1 MGSRK
6 PRGPKDLLNMK
17 IVKKSR
23 SKQPIRI
30 VRRGIYGAS
39 EIRKQKNHRGSNKK
53 SNESHKSTESM
64 EQFVIPGDIPELDSL
79 VVYEK
84 ELRSDFFSNV
94 AAGCLEPSRERK
106 KKNRHKSRNKD
117 ESHDL
122 IKSITDFV
130 IPGDVPAIDS
140 LMVFDN
146 NFFSDFFTNIP
157 RLQMCR
163 KLSTVQLTERLDYSN
178 LPGLNSNM
186 KNGSLKEGTLNW
198 EMLQFKPKF
207 PRQVLLCRV
216 GEFYEAWGINV
227 CILVEYEGLNPFG
240 GLQSDMPAILPVYEY
255 MLLINF
261 GLNTAL
267 WRRQAQGPTQARS
280 RKRLF
285 ISGLKEGRGIWTEV
299 KASSITDRNPT

>member
-39 EIRKQKNHRGSNKK
+39 EIRKQKNHRG
-53 SNESHKSTESM
+53 NENFHSHSCFLSKLW
-64 EQFVIPGDIPELDSL
+64 Q
-79 VVYEK
+79 
-84 ELRSDFFSNV
+84 
-94 AAGCLEPSRERK
+94 
-106 KKNRHKSRNKD
+106 
-117 ESHDL
+117 
-122 IKSITDFV
+122 
-130 IPGDVPAIDS
+130 
-140 LMVFDN
+140 
-146 NFFSDFFTNIP
+146 

-240 GLQSDMPAILPVYEY
+240 GLQSDSIPRAGCPVVNLRQTLDDRTQSGYSVVMPAILPVYEY

>member
-30 VRRGIYGAS
+30 VRRGIQSEEYGASEIRKSEEYVAS

-53 SNESHKSTESM
+53 SNESLKSTESM
-64 EQFVIPGDIPELDSL
+64 EEFVIPGDIPELDSL

-94 AAGCLEPSRERK
+94 AAACLEPSRERK

-140 LMVFDN
+140 LM
-146 NFFSDFFTNIP
+146 

-186 KNGSLKEGTLNW
+186 KNGRDGIIVRKLMEESIFMCSLKEGTLNW

-207 PRQVLLCRV
+207 PCQVLLCRV

-240 GLQSDMPAILPVYEY
+240 GLQSDSIPRAGCPV
-255 MLLINF
+255 
-261 GLNTAL
+261 
-267 WRRQAQGPTQARS
+267 
-280 RKRLF
+280 
-285 ISGLKEGRGIWTEV
+285 V
-299 KASSITDRNPT
+299 HSSK

>member
-64 EQFVIPGDIPELDSL
+64 EEFVIPGDIPELDSL

-106 KKNRHKSRNKD
+106 KKTRHKSRNKD

-140 LMVFDN
+140 LM
-146 NFFSDFFTNIP
+146 

-186 KNGSLKEGTLNW
+186 KNGSLKEGTHNW

>member
-1 MGSRK
+1 MAW
-6 PRGPKDLLNMK
+6 
-17 IVKKSR
+17 
-23 SKQPIRI
+23 
-30 VRRGIYGAS
+30 IYGRILAFHS
-39 EIRKQKNHRGSNKK
+39 VPP
-53 SNESHKSTESM
+53 ST
-64 EQFVIPGDIPELDSL
+64 
-79 VVYEK
+79 
-84 ELRSDFFSNV
+84 
-94 AAGCLEPSRERK
+94 
-106 KKNRHKSRNKD
+106 
-117 ESHDL
+117 
-122 IKSITDFV
+122 
-130 IPGDVPAIDS
+130 IDNT
-140 LMVFDN
+140 M
-146 NFFSDFFTNIP
+146 

-178 LPGLNSNM
+178 LPGLNPNM

-227 CILVEYEGLNPFG
+227 CILVAYEGLNPFG
-240 GLQSDMPAILPVYEY
+240 GLQSDSIPRAGCPVVNLQQTLDDRTQGVPAILPVYEY

-267 WRRQAQGPTQARS
+267 WRRQAQGRSQARS

-299 KASSITDRNPT
+299 KVSSITDREQP

>member
-30 VRRGIYGAS
+30 VRRGIYCAS

-53 SNESHKSTESM
+53 SNESHKSTESR
-64 EQFVIPGDIPELDSL
+64 EEFVIPGDIPELDSL

-106 KKNRHKSRNKD
+106 KKNSHKSRNKD

-122 IKSITDFV
+122 VKSITDFV

-140 LMVFDN
+140 LMIFDN

-157 RLQMCR
+157 
-163 KLSTVQLTERLDYSN
+163 V
-178 LPGLNSNM
+178 
-186 KNGSLKEGTLNW
+186 
-198 EMLQFKPKF
+198 F
-207 PRQVLLCRV
+207 
-216 GEFYEAWGINV
+216 
-227 CILVEYEGLNPFG
+227 
-240 GLQSDMPAILPVYEY
+240 
-255 MLLINF
+255 
-261 GLNTAL
+261 
-267 WRRQAQGPTQARS
+267 
-280 RKRLF
+280 
-285 ISGLKEGRGIWTEV
+285 
-299 KASSITDRNPT
+299 

>member
-1 MGSRK
+1 
-6 PRGPKDLLNMK
+6 
-17 IVKKSR
+17 
-23 SKQPIRI
+23 
-30 VRRGIYGAS
+30 
-39 EIRKQKNHRGSNKK
+39 
-53 SNESHKSTESM
+53 
-64 EQFVIPGDIPELDSL
+64 
-79 VVYEK
+79 
-84 ELRSDFFSNV
+84 
-94 AAGCLEPSRERK
+94 
-106 KKNRHKSRNKD
+106 
-117 ESHDL
+117 
-122 IKSITDFV
+122 
-130 IPGDVPAIDS
+130 
-140 LMVFDN
+140 
-146 NFFSDFFTNIP
+146 
-157 RLQMCR
+157 MCR

-178 LPGLNSNM
+178 LPGLNPNM

-227 CILVEYEGLNPFG
+227 CIRVAYEGLNPFG

-267 WRRQAQGPTQARS
+267 WRRQAQGRSQARS

-299 KASSITDRNPT
+299 KVSSITDRDQP

>member
-64 EQFVIPGDIPELDSL
+64 EEFVIPGDIPELDSL

-94 AAGCLEPSRERK
+94 AAGCLEPSRERR

-140 LMVFDN
+140 LM
-146 NFFSDFFTNIP
+146 

-186 KNGSLKEGTLNW
+186 KNGSLKEGTHNW

-240 GLQSDMPAILPVYEY
+240 GLQSDSILRAGCPVVYNMCIEQDPIRCNAAGRFDVY
-255 MLLINF
+255 M
-261 GLNTAL
+261 GLQTIEEIAHQ
-267 WRRQAQGPTQARS
+267 RT
-280 RKRLF
+280 
-285 ISGLKEGRGIWTEV
+285 
-299 KASSITDRNPT
+299 

>member
-1 MGSRK
+1 MVLQKLENRK
-6 PRGPKDLLNMK
+6 
-17 IVKKSR
+17 I
-23 SKQPIRI
+23 I
-30 VRRGIYGAS
+30 
-39 EIRKQKNHRGSNKK
+39 EGSNKK

-140 LMVFDN
+140 LM
-146 NFFSDFFTNIP
+146 

-240 GLQSDMPAILPVYEY
+240 GLQSDSIPRAGCPVVNLRQTLDDRTQSGYSVVMPAILPVYEY

>member
-30 VRRGIYGAS
+30 VRRGIQSEEYGASEIRKSEEYVAS

-53 SNESHKSTESM
+53 SNESLKSTESM
-64 EQFVIPGDIPELDSL
+64 EEFVIPGDIPELDSL

-94 AAGCLEPSRERK
+94 AAACLEPSRERK
-106 KKNRHKSRNKD
+106 KKNHHKSRNKD

-157 RLQMCR
+157 
-163 KLSTVQLTERLDYSN
+163 
-178 LPGLNSNM
+178 
-186 KNGSLKEGTLNW
+186 
-198 EMLQFKPKF
+198 
-207 PRQVLLCRV
+207 V